1 MQSYKE
7 IFRLNSTPY
16 FIMKTPNNYDMHYF
30 AFHHPF
36 DINFDNFIPNR
47 REYTNESYY
56 FWANKITLSSDHS
69 IHFSKIWLR
78 KSDWW
83 YLYKSPIFTI
93 NINYYNI
100 F

>member
-56 FWANKITLSSDHS
+56 F
-69 IHFSKIWLR
+69 
-78 KSDWW
+78 
-83 YLYKSPIFTI
+83 
-93 NINYYNI
+93 
-100 F
+100 